1 MRRPD
6 DQSAP
11 DAAFRRMVPRWSA
24 ARSRRNLVAI
34 RERIVRG
41 PRRGYAITLALAGVA
56 LFAGTV
62 AVAAVMR
69 LRAPAEDVPPGAVP
83 ATRGAAE
90 HRGVASLPAEPAA
103 IDPSPAAVAAP
114 APMPVTRVVP
124 TAVAP
129 DIEALM
135 RSADAARRA
144 GRPAQA
150 VPYLRRLLRDHPA
163 DARAPLAAFTLG
175 RILLAELGQPT
186 EAADA
191 FALSRRLAPR
201 GPMASHALAR
211 EVEAAA
217 RGGDA
222 ARARRLAA
230 TYVADYPAG
239 PHLAAVR
246 RHGGI
251 E

>member
-1 MRRPD
+1 
-6 DQSAP
+6 
-11 DAAFRRMVPRWSA
+11 
-24 ARSRRNLVAI
+24 
-34 RERIVRG
+34 
-41 PRRGYAITLALAGVA
+41 
-56 LFAGTV
+56 
-62 AVAAVMR
+62 
-69 LRAPAEDVPPGAVP
+69 
-83 ATRGAAE
+83 
-90 HRGVASLPAEPAA
+90 
-103 IDPSPAAVAAP
+103 
-114 APMPVTRVVP
+114 MPVTRVVP

-129 DIEALM
+129 DIEELM

-239 PHLAAVR
+239 PHLEAVR

>member
-1 MRRPD
+1 MRELD
-6 DQSAP
+6 DQAAP
-11 DAAFRRMVPRWSA
+11 DAVLRRVAPRWSA
-24 ARSRRNLVAI
+24 ARGRRNLLAI
-34 RERIVRG
+34 RGRIVPG
-41 PRRGYAITLALAGVA
+41 PRRGYAITLVLAGVA

-69 LRAPAEDVPPGAVP
+69 LRAPVVDIAPAARDGAQ
-83 ATRGAAE
+83 
-90 HRGVASLPAEPAA
+90 HRVVVSLPAQPQAIEPG
-103 IDPSPAAVAAP
+103 PGAVAAP
-114 APMPVTRVVP
+114 ATLSAARVVP
-124 TAVAP
+124 TPVAP
-129 DIEALM
+129 DVEALM

-144 GRPAQA
+144 GHPAQA
-150 VPYLRRLLRDHPA
+150 IPYLRRLLRDHPG

-191 FALSRRLAPR
+191 FALARRLAPR

-217 RGGDA
+217 RSGDA
-222 ARARRLAA
+222 ARARRLAE
-230 TYVADYPAG
+230 TYVAHYPAG
-239 PHLAAVR
+239 PQLAAVR